1 MNKKLL
7 IPLIVVIVLLLG
19 GVTYLAIGLTHQR
32 QVNKDMQELADL
44 DKKEM
49 ENEYEQ
55 FARQYSE
62 MKTQINNDSIVAQ
75 LTQEQ
80 LKTQRLLEELRQVKS
95 TDAREIAR
103 LKKELATVRAVL
115 RSYVLEIDSLNRLNQ
130 NLREENSR
138 VKGQYNEATRQ
149 IAGLSSEKASLSE
162 KVAIAA
168 QLDATGINMIAKKK
182 NGKAVKRIKDCKS
195 IEVSIRI
202 TRNVT
207 ATNGVRTFYVRI
219 TTPTGDVLGGG
230 GTFAYENRD
239 IECSMKKSVEYTGEE
254 TPVTMHRA
262 VEEFLSKGTYTVS
275 VFADGNMIGSRS
287 FTFSK

>member
-195 IEVSIRI
+195 IEVSFCI

-254 TPVTMHRA
+254 TPVTMYRA